1 MVNKLSD
8 SKGYFPLSVKLTDE
22 EFLKIS
28 EFIHTNYGIKL
39 PIAKKSLVESR
50 LQKRLRGLGI
60 KSFGEYCKY
69 VLDSEVNKEELTK
82 CVDEIT
88 TNKTDFFREPTHFDY
103 LVKTILPQG
112 LANRQWPHGKRLSAW
127 SAACSS
133 GEEPYTLAMVE
144 PDG

>member
-88 TNKTDFFREPTHFDY
+88 TNETDFFREPTHFDY